1 MGLHHLTETA
11 WMNGSGKQSNTVTAH
26 AGITAAGESE
36 TCAARAIFPFMP
48 ADERLISH
56 IPNLKSIQP
65 RTVKALWPSLIS

>member
-36 TCAARAIFPFMP
+36 TCAARAICRYMP
-48 ADERLISH
+48 QGEQSISH
-56 IPNLKSIQP
+56 IAKQRNTQLKP
-65 RTVKALWPSLIS
+65 